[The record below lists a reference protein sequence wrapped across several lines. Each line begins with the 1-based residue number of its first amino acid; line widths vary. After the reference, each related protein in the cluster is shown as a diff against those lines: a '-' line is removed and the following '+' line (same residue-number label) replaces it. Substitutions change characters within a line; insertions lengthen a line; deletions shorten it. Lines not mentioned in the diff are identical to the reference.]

1 MQVVVSG
8 KQMDVGAA
16 LKEYVEIELSAA
28 VTKYFEDAICANV
41 VFSKT
46 KRHLFRVDIMVNDGT
61 GGHGHMLI
69 KSDAEENE
77 IYSAFDRANERMEK
91 RLRRYKR
98 KLKDHHKARLS
109 DSLSEVLQVTK
120 YVLSDSDNEQE
131 EWESSSEEDA
141 PLIIAEKA
149 TTIEELTVSD
159 AVMRMDLNNLPALMF
174 INKKTGVFN
183 VVYRR
188 EDGNISWIDASA
200 ALANKNAA

>member
-1 MQVVVSG
+1 MQIVVSG
-8 KQMDVGAA
+8 KQIDIGIA
-16 LKEYVEIELSAA
+16 LKEYVEAELQAA
-28 VTKYFEDAICANV
+28 VTKYFEDAICADV
-41 VFSKT
+41 VFSKS

-61 GGHGHMLI
+61 GGHGHTLI
-69 KSDAEENE
+69 KSDAEETE
-77 IYSAFDRANERMEK
+77 IYTAFDKACERVEK

-98 KLKDHHKARLS
+98 KIKDHHKARLE

-120 YVLSDSDNEQE
+120 YVLSDVEDVQE
-131 EWESSSEEDA
+131 PEEAVEDG

-149 TTIEELTVSD
+149 TSIEELTVSD

-174 INKKTGVFN
+174 INKKTGIFN

-200 ALANKNAA
+200 GLEQKNAA